1 MLPNIVVMKPYSI
14 TREVY
19 AVIEKEAKNGGNS
32 GRVFTPKAWAGKK
45 VAVLLLEPLEDD
57 EKQ

>member
-1 MLPNIVVMKPYSI
+1 MKPYSI